1 MPINQSIESW
11 LQTPG
16 KQRTLLAKVNY
27 LNGGVQTA
35 YLSTA
40 PFVSL
45 PSDLPAN
52 IPFDDFIVESPKFSK
67 RMNIFSGG
75 STASRSALALFADE
89 SLTPLV
95 TGNIFKSEVTYLMG
109 DEAWPLA
116 DFVVIAKQITE
127 RVTTRND
134 EFSVEMRDPSL
145 KLDKV
150 IDTGT
155 FAAGPNAGKAK
166 PLCIGEV
173 FNIEPVLEDATTHKY
188 RVNYMAVEDVTA
200 IRDNGLAIA
209 ITKNNSDGSFTLNQ
223 APVGR
228 ITCDVKGV
236 KPTTY
241 LQYPGAVITW
251 LLTTFVNE
259 TAIADLSALPLY
271 KLGIYQREPR
281 TVRTVIDR
289 ICKSMVGYHMYSRT
303 GQFVAATMPE
313 VSGIAAH
320 QLTFDDVIEN
330 GVTIKKTI
338 EPVSQVLINYRQN
351 YTPQGD
357 GLAGGVTAENR
368 ELFSQ
373 GYQAI
378 TVVNNLPDYPDAQP
392 LIRNTCLVDS
402 ADATTVGTKLAAM
415 YGVKRTVY
423 SVDAL
428 ASPFLFDLGD
438 EVTLNYWDYGLING
452 LNAIVIGLDDNP
464 VDGEVIVEL
473 WR

>member
-1 MPINQSIESW
+1 MTIEKW

-16 KQRTLLAKVNY
+16 KQRTLLATVNY
-27 LNGGVQTA
+27 LHNGAKTA
-35 YLSTA
+35 YLATA

-45 PSDLPAN
+45 PSDFPAN

-67 RMNIFSGG
+67 SMNIFSSG
-75 STASRSALALFADE
+75 STASRSALALFAHE
-89 SLTPLV
+89 SLTPLL
-95 TGNIFKSEVTYLMG
+95 TGNVFKGEVTYLLG

-116 DFVVIAKQITE
+116 DFVVIAKQLAE
-127 RVTTRND
+127 RVTARND

-155 FAAGPNAGKAK
+155 FATGANTGKAK
-166 PLCIGEV
+166 PVCIGEV
-173 FNIEPVLEDATTHKY
+173 FNIEPVLEDAATHKY
-188 RVNYMAVEDVTA
+188 RVHFGAIEDVTEV
-200 IRDNGLAIA
+200 RDNGLAIA
-209 ITKNNSDGSFTLNQ
+209 ITRNNADGSFTLNQ

-228 ITCDVKGV
+228 ITCDVKGA
-236 KPTTY
+236 KPVTY
-241 LQYPGAVITW
+241 LQHPFEVITW

-259 TAIADLSALPLY
+259 TSIADLSALPLY

-281 TVRTVIDR
+281 SVRTVIDR
-289 ICKSMVGYHMYSRT
+289 ICKSIVGYHMYSRT
-303 GQFVAATMPE
+303 GQFVAATMPD
-313 VSGIAAH
+313 VTGVAAH
-320 QLTFDDVIEN
+320 QLTFDDVAED
-330 GVTIKKTI
+330 GVTIRKTI
-338 EPVSQVLINYRQN
+338 EPVLQVLVNYRQN
-351 YTPQGD
+351 YTPQSD
-357 GLAGGVTAENR
+357 GLAGGVTAVNR

-373 GYQAI
+373 DYQTNI
-378 TVVNNLPDYPDAQP
+378 VTNNLPDYPDAQP
-392 LIRNTCLVDS
+392 LTLKTCLVES
-402 ADATTVGTKLAAM
+402 TDAVAVATKLAAM
-415 YGVKRTVY
+415 HGVKRTVY

-464 VDGEVIVEL
+464 VDGEVVVEL